1 MKFNLSNIR
10 FSKRDKEKQ
19 IKIPNQLTPEL
30 AEDIGIHIG
39 DGSLYLCNSKKTSH
53 EFSYAFNKKDV
64 EYLNYVISLKQKL
77 YNLTKYRISTYR
89 NQTNLFFNSIA
100 IATFFNKTMEFPV
113 GSKSKTIDIPKFIK
127 NSNKDI
133 KISCLRGIVDTDFGL
148 SLKKRN
154 DKLYPVIEGGF
165 ASKNLVISLSK
176 LFKELDIKHS
186 LSLNNSRKDKRT
198 NNTYIGH
205 SVYINGKTR
214 VKEFLELIKPRHNKY
229 KRMGLLGFEPRTIRQ
244 V

>member
-100 IATFFNKTMEFPV
+100 FYIVCRYF
-113 GSKSKTIDIPKFIK
+113 
-127 NSNKDI
+127 
-133 KISCLRGIVDTDFGL
+133 CRRGLNETAVY
-148 SLKKRN
+148 
-154 DKLYPVIEGGF
+154 KLY
-165 ASKNLVISLSK
+165 ASL
-176 LFKELDIKHS
+176 
-186 LSLNNSRKDKRT
+186 
-198 NNTYIGH
+198 
-205 SVYINGKTR
+205 
-214 VKEFLELIKPRHNKY
+214 
-229 KRMGLLGFEPRTIRQ
+229 
-244 V
+244 